1 MKFLHLVT
9 MTPSPQ
15 VGRNGIRRGGRSP
28 KHLSSAE
35 SPIFFYHKH
44 DPHYGFTNFS
54 DHPVCYEGA
63 MYPTSEH
70 LFQSLKVNVVNIIY
84 LLD

>member
-1 MKFLHLVT
+1 MQYLT
-9 MTPSPQ
+9 SPQ
-15 VGRNGIRRGGRSP
+15 EGINGFRRGGGSP
-28 KHLSSAE
+28 RHLSSPQIPVP

-54 DHPVCYEGA
+54 DHPVYYERA

-70 LFQSLKVNVVNIIY
+70 LFQSFKVNVLRNIY
-84 LLD
+84 PLY